1 LSPPAQRRPEVEDA
15 GPALSRAATRRAT
28 RRAAAAAAAV
38 TLLTRLPFTASHMW
52 DHDSIQFAL
61 GVERYNLAAH
71 HPHPPGYPLYIA
83 LLKLLAW
90 AGVNAL
96 HGMVALSVLASAAG
110 AGLIVLLT
118 ARLVEEAE
126 GAPGSGPLA
135 GGSGALRA
143 GLFAAALYAFN
154 PVLWFYGELP
164 LIYAVEGGLSVAV
177 AYGAVRL
184 GDSRGTFLIGCA
196 LFALAGGLRQSTM
209 ILLAP
214 LFFWGVY
221 RAVRSGRIG
230 WRLLT
235 GGAAL
240 GGAIVLAWFV
250 PLCRAAGGCAAYQ
263 RISGQHFRALL
274 PYTSILYGA
283 GVGALA
289 HNLEILAKWT
299 LQGVFPG
306 VLALA
311 FLWLTSPRDF
321 LPGLRRLAAVLPWIL
336 AWAVPPA
343 LFFALFHITKAGYTL
358 VHLPAF
364 LVALAVAAFAAL
376 APRAVAASAG
386 RARRSVAGLPQDDD
400 PAGAGRRR
408 AVGAGA
414 LPDAAREPAD
424 AERLPADTA
433 RRQAGAVR
441 RSPDTSRRL
450 RSAAAIAL
458 AAGAGATLF
467 LFGAE
472 RRPDQSRLWAV
483 VRHELN
489 RGALAAYERDL
500 DRLLAVLRRYPP
512 ETTVLGTVEL
522 SGTGAASAEGFLY
535 PWQRH
540 LQWYLPRYTVLWLV
554 PEESLAFTTQGHR
567 PFTPEHVL
575 VPVPSATRRL
585 LLVLSAPTGRRL
597 ALPPGRPIGK
607 TFYLVELPFT
617 GRLEL
622 GSLLIVAA
630 QPRQEAA

>member
-28 RRAAAAAAAV
+28 RRAALAAAAV
-38 TLLTRLPFTASHMW
+38 TLLTRLPFTASRMW

-209 ILLAP
+209 VLLAP
-214 LFFWGVY
+214 LFLWGVY
-221 RAVRSGRIG
+221 RAVRRGRIG
-230 WRLLT
+230 WRLLL

-240 GGAIVLAWFV
+240 GGAIVLAWFI
-250 PLCRAAGGCAAYQ
+250 PLCRAAGGYAAYQ
-263 RISGQHFRALL
+263 HISGQHFRALL

-283 GVGALA
+283 GIGALA

-306 VLALA
+306 ALALA
-311 FLWLTSPRDF
+311 VLWLASPRDI

-358 VHLPAF
+358 VHLPAL
-364 LVALAVAAFAAL
+364 LVALAVAASAAL
-376 APRAVAASAG
+376 APR
-386 RARRSVAGLPQDDD
+386 SVAG
-400 PAGAGRRR
+400 
-408 AVGAGA
+408 
-414 LPDAAREPAD
+414 
-424 AERLPADTA
+424 
-433 RRQAGAVR
+433 
-441 RSPDTSRRL
+441 SSRRL
-450 RSAAAIAL
+450 RAAAAIAL

-483 VRHELN
+483 LCHEFN

-575 VPVPSATRRL
+575 VPVPPATRRL

-607 TFYLVELPFT
+607 TFYLVELPFN

-622 GSLLIVAA
+622 GPLLIVAA

>member
-1 LSPPAQRRPEVEDA
+1 LSPAAQHRPEVEDA
-15 GPALSRAATRRAT
+15 GPAGTRAANRLATRRVAL
-28 RRAAAAAAAV
+28 AAAAV
-38 TLLTRLPFTASHMW
+38 TLFTRLPFTASRMW

-83 LLKLLAW
+83 LLKIVAW
-90 AGVNAL
+90 AGVDAL

-184 GDSRGTFLIGCA
+184 GDSRGTFLAGCV

-214 LFFWGVY
+214 LFLWGVY
-221 RAVRSGRIG
+221 RAVRRGRIG
-230 WRLLT
+230 WRLLL

-240 GGAIVLAWFV
+240 GGAIVLAWFI
-250 PLCRAAGGCAAYQ
+250 PLCRAAGGYAAYQ
-263 RISGQHFRALL
+263 HISGQHFRALL
-274 PYTSILYGA
+274 PHTSILYGA

-299 LQGVFPG
+299 LQGVFPSA
-306 VLALA
+306 LALA
-311 FLWLTSPRDF
+311 FLWLASPRDI

-358 VHLPAF
+358 VHLPAL
-364 LVALAVAAFAAL
+364 LVALAVGASAAL

-386 RARRSVAGLPQDDD
+386 R
-400 PAGAGRRR
+400 
-408 AVGAGA
+408 
-414 LPDAAREPAD
+414 
-424 AERLPADTA
+424 
-433 RRQAGAVR
+433 QAGAVWR
-441 RSPDTSRRL
+441 LPDTSHRL

-489 RGALAAYERDL
+489 RGAISAYERDL

-567 PFTPEHVL
+567 PFTPEHLL
-575 VPVPSATRRL
+575 VPVPPATRRL

-622 GSLLIVAA
+622 GPLLIIAA